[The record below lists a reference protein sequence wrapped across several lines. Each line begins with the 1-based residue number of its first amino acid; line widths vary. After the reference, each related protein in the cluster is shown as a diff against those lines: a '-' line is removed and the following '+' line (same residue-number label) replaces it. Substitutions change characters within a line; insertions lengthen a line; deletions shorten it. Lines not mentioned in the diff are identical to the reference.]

1 MKKYILVI
9 LMCFPMISFGAPS
22 VRALGGGAIVG
33 TSGATVNKITPVK
46 AGSASSASISNAAR
60 VGSLRAKVTTV
71 GAPSAVSGSTG
82 RFPVISSAKVYNTAA
97 TPRPVSSISNT
108 SIINAEANL
117 DALTQRVTDI
127 EDLRGNT
134 NVVKMSNL
142 EGDTAIVRTVT
153 QNTTDIQTNKND
165 ISDNKGRI
173 KDLEDK
179 TDTVLVSNGSGL
191 PDEFSDRE
199 KADNRAWIWVEE

>member
-60 VGSLRAKVTTV
+60 VGSLRAKATTV
-71 GAPSAVSGSTG
+71 NAPSALSGSTA
-82 RFPVISSAKVYNTAA
+82 RFPVISTAKVYNTAA
-97 TPRPVSSISNT
+97 APRPISSVSNT
-108 SIINAEANL
+108 SIINTEENL
-117 DALTQRVTDI
+117 DALTQRVENI
-127 EDLRGNT
+127 EELRGDKKVVKTVT
-134 NVVKMSNL
+134 NVSNL
-142 EGDTAIVRTVT
+142 EGNTIIVNTVKD
-153 QNTTDIQTNKND
+153 NKDSIEELNKNA
-165 ISDNKGRI
+165 
-173 KDLEDK
+173 
-179 TDTVLVSNGSGL
+179 DTVLVHTGSDL
-191 PDEFSDRE
+191 PSEFNRS